1 MPNNQQPQGVT
12 KTVNNP
18 VANDTGKY
26 IVDFDVIEDD
36 GIATASHLAIFISD
50 STARTNIDVI
60 FNPALLRTRFDSVY
74 VEAVTSTA
82 TNLNIYTLLNPEHLA
97 DYTTAPKR
105 TLAIAEDKSELFTI
119 KKLGDVI
126 VFDGADIDR
135 IQTMVTPENGSGT
148 MPPTDSGSGDLP
160 PPRDNTST

>member
-1 MPNNQQPQGVT
+1 MPNNQQPQGLT
-12 KTVNNP
+12 KTVTNP
-18 VANDTGKY
+18 VANDAGEY
-26 IVDFDVIEDD
+26 VVDFDVIEDD
-36 GIATASHLAIFISD
+36 GIATASHLALLISD
-50 STARTNIDVI
+50 RTARPNIDVI
-60 FNPALLRTRFDSVY
+60 FNPALLRTRFDSVH

-82 TNLNIYTLLNPEHLA
+82 TNLNIYTLLTPEHLA

-135 IQTMVTPENGSGT
+135 VVMLVAPENGGSVEW
-148 MPPTDSGSGDLP
+148 PPQGDT
-160 PPRDNTST
+160 NT

>member
-1 MPNNQQPQGVT
+1 MPNNQQPQGLT
-12 KTVNNP
+12 KTVTNP
-18 VANDTGKY
+18 IANDTGKF

-36 GIATASHLAIFISD
+36 GIATASHLALIMND
-50 STARTNIDVI
+50 GVARTDIDVI
-60 FNPALLRTRFDSVY
+60 LNPTLLRTRFDSVH

-82 TNLNIYTLLNPEHLA
+82 TNLNIYTLLTPEHLA

-105 TLAIAEDKSELFTI
+105 TLALTADTSELFTI

-135 IQTMVTPENGSGT
+135 VLMPTAPENGAGT
-148 MPPTDSGSGDLP
+148 
-160 PPRDNTST
+160 RNTPL